1 MHVLCNPSKLTNHK
15 LTPLPP
21 FLPYQ
26 YEDTSPKVT
35 IEELVE
41 GDGDFASHGDLVE
54 MSYVGKLDSGHTFDS
69 AKSFKFT
76 LGAGDVIKGWDQGI
90 DGMRVGGERKVRL
103 W

>member
-1 MHVLCNPSKLTNHK
+1 GQSFKVKGEE
-15 LTPLPP
+15 
-21 FLPYQ
+21 

-41 GDGDFASHGDLVE
+41 GDGDCASSGDLVE

-90 DGMRVGGERKVRL
+90 TGMRVGEG
-103 W
+103 